1 MKFSFKIQQ
10 YQTDAVESTVRV
22 FDGQPFNDHIRY
34 TYDYGRMERTFD
46 DPDNGYANN
55 EVQLNDVQLL
65 ENIRKIQD
73 ENNIHRSEEL
83 VKRNLGRCQLDIEM
97 ETGTGKTYVYIKTI
111 FELNKRYGWSKFIIV
126 VPSIAIR
133 EGVNKSFQTMEDHF
147 MQNYGKKA
155 RYFIYDSNN
164 LTRVDDFSKN
174 YGIQV
179 MIINSQA
186 FARDLK
192 EGAKNKAALRIYKE
206 QESFGYRKPIDVIAR
221 NHAIIIMDEPQKMG
235 GDATQKALR
244 RFNPLFVL
252 NYSATHVEHHNLV
265 YVLDALDAYN
275 KRLVK
280 RIEVKGFDLK
290 GVRGTSGYI
299 YVDSIK
305 LFTNKNPETVLE
317 IEVNHDSGIKRE
329 RHQLRK
335 GDNLYEES
343 NHLQQYKEGYVISD
357 INGYTGEVSFVN
369 GIHLFTTQSTHD
381 ITEDW
386 LRRIQIRE
394 TIKSHLMKEKDNFH
408 RGIKTLS
415 LFFIDEVK
423 KYKDYSREDERGE
436 YQNIF
441 EHEYQEIVNEYTDLF
456 DPEYMDYLRKFPVSK
471 IHNGYFSQDKNKHF
485 VDSKT
490 TSKSD
495 LANGEDSISAYD
507 LIMKDKER
515 LLDFNEPTRFIFS
528 HSALREGWDNPNIFQ
543 ICTLRHTKSDISKR
557 QEVGRGMRLCVDQNG
572 TRMDEETLG
581 EDVQNVNLLTVIA
594 NDSYETFVEG
604 LQSEIGNVLYERPKA
619 ATVEY
624 FEGKHYVINGSN
636 IAISHE
642 IANKINKFLYKHDY
656 IDDDDKVT
664 EKFRIDAANGTVAE
678 MSAELQPYRQAIID
692 FTRAIYDESVL
703 KNMFTNA
710 NQPDVPSNEINK
722 NNAAKKEFKEL
733 WNRINHKYGY
743 TVEYSSEELIDHA
756 VKAIDEQLRIGQL
769 MYTTTIA
776 KMRQSLKDD
785 MIKSGMGFEQ
795 AQTESTKL
803 RIDDVTTVKY
813 DLIGKVASGAS
824 ITRRTAMAILKG
836 IEPTRMA
843 MFKYDPERFIK
854 EVVRIIKNEKATM
867 IVEAI
872 TYHKLEDKYEMD
884 IFTQDKSHR
893 DAIHV
898 FKAKK
903 NIQDYVYTDG
913 MAENSVEKKFAEKLD
928 GAKEVIVYAKL
939 PKTFYIPTPV
949 GNYSP
954 DWAIA
959 FDDKDKDIKYIYFIA
974 ETKGTLDYME
984 LRDIEKVKIR
994 CARKCFNECV
1004 DNNNK
1009 IHYDFV
1015 KDYDA
1020 LLELIKGN

>member
-22 FDGQPFNDHIRY
+22 FEGQPFNDRISY
-34 TYDYGRMERTFD
+34 TYDYGTIQPELFD
-46 DPDNGYANN
+46 PKEGFANN
-55 EVQLNDVQLL
+55 DVQLNDVQLL

-83 VKRNLGRCQLDIEM
+83 VKRGLGRCQLDIEM

-111 FELNKRYGWSKFIIV
+111 FELNKRFGWGKFIIV

-133 EGVNKSFQTMEDHF
+133 EGVKKSFETMTDHF
-147 MQNYGKKA
+147 MDAYGKKA
-155 RYFIYDSNN
+155 RFFIYDSNN
-164 LTRVDDFSKN
+164 LTKVDDFSKN

-186 FARDLK
+186 FARRD
-192 EGAKNKAALRIYKE
+192 KASLRIYKE
-206 QESFGYRKPIDVIAR
+206 QEDFGYRKPIDVIAR
-221 NHAIIIMDEPQKMG
+221 NKSIIILDEPQKMG
-235 GDATQKALR
+235 GDATQTALK

-290 GVRGTSGYI
+290 GVRGTDGYI
-299 YVDSIK
+299 YVDSVK
-305 LFTNKNPETVLE
+305 LFKNKNPEVVLE
-317 IEVNHDSGIKRE
+317 IEVNHDRGIKRE
-329 RHQLRK
+329 RHQFRK
-335 GDNLYEES
+335 GDNLYVTS
-343 NHLQQYKEGYVISD
+343 NGLQQYKAGYVISD
-357 INGYTGEVSFVN
+357 INGDSGEVTFTN
-369 GIHLFTTQSTHD
+369 GLRLFTAQSTHD

-423 KYKDYSREDERGE
+423 KYKDYSREDERGV

-441 EHEYQEIVNEYTDLF
+441 EQEYQNVVNEYTDLF

-485 VDSKT
+485 IDSKT
-490 TSKSD
+490 TGKSD
-495 LANGEDSISAYD
+495 IANGDDSVSAYD

-515 LLDFNEPTRFIFS
+515 LLDFKEPTRFIFS

-557 QEVGRGMRLCVDQNG
+557 QEVGRGMRICVDQNG
-572 TRMDEETLG
+572 CRMDEEVLG
-581 EDVQNVNLLTVIA
+581 DDVQNINLLTVIA

-604 LQSEIGNVLYERPKA
+604 LQSEIKDVIYERPKA

-636 IAISHE
+636 IEISQE
-642 IANKINKFLYKHDY
+642 VADKINKYLYKHDY
-656 IDDDDKVT
+656 IDDDNKVT
-664 EKFRIDAANGTVAE
+664 EKFRTDVANNCVE
-678 MSAELQPYRQAIID
+678 DVPENLKPYREAIINL
-692 FTRAIYDESVL
+692 TRAIYDESVL
-703 KNMFTNA
+703 KNMFSNA
-710 NQPDVPSNEINK
+710 NQPEVPKNNINK
-722 NNAAKKEFKEL
+722 DNEAKKEFKEL
-733 WNRINHKYGY
+733 WNRINHKYAY
-743 TVEYSSEELIDHA
+743 TVEYDSNELIDHA
-756 VKAIDEQLRIGQL
+756 VKAIDEQLRIGQVI
-769 MYTTTIA
+769 YNTTIA
-776 KMRQSLKDD
+776 KMRQTLKED
-785 MIKSGMGFEQ
+785 MIASGMGFEL
-795 AQTESTKL
+795 AQTESQKL
-803 RIDDVTTVKY
+803 KIDDVTTVKY
-813 DLIGKVASGAS
+813 DLIGKVAVGAK

-836 IEPTRMA
+836 IKHTTLM
-843 MFKYDPERFIK
+843 MFQYDPERFIK
-854 EVVRIIKNEKATM
+854 EVVKIIGNEKATM

-893 DAIHV
+893 DALHV
-898 FKAKK
+898 YKAKK
-903 NIQDYVYTDG
+903 NIQDYVYVDG
-913 MAENSVEKKFAEKLD
+913 SAEDSVEKKFAEKLD
-928 GAKEVIVYAKL
+928 GAKEVVVYAKM
-939 PKTFYIPTPV
+939 PKDFYIPTPV
-949 GNYSP
+949 GKYSP

-959 FDDKDKDIKYIYFIA
+959 FDDKDKDIKYVYFIA

-984 LRDIEKVKIR
+984 LRDVEKVKIR

-1020 LLELIKGN
+1020 LMNIIKGN